1 MPRLDKNGR
10 LNVVAMRAIYTL
22 QLLWIVDCAVLSVC
36 MVEDLQLQSGIVS
49 CKCDTV
55 SRQEWEGDLNG
66 RRLQVDCHQTCNL
79 WTAKDVNVQ
88 LNVDFHGW
96 KCKCTF
102 KCGLP

>member
-1 MPRLDKNGR
+1 M
-10 LNVVAMRAIYTL
+10 
-22 QLLWIVDCAVLSVC
+22 S
-36 MVEDLQLQSGIVS
+36 EDLQLQSGIVS

-55 SRQEWEGDLNG
+55 SGQEWKGDLNE

-79 WTAKDVNVQ
+79 WTAIDVNVNVQ